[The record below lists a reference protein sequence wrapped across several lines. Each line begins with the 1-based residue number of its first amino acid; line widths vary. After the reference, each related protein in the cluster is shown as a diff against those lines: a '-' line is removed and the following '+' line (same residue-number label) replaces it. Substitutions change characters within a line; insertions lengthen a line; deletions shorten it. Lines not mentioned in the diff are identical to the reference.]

1 MRADGRVVLNNL
13 TEQIRECLQHAEHC
27 ARQAAAQTNS
37 KLKEDFLE
45 LEQRWLFL
53 ARSYEF
59 TERLTDFS
67 DETRINCRRLSSDA
81 DWCCRC
87 RAWAKARR
95 YCPGH
100 ARPPRSERTSMPT
113 LHNIA

>member
-13 TEQIRECLQHAEHC
+13 SEQIRECLQHAEHC

-45 LEQRWLFL
+45 MERRWLFL

-67 DETRINCRRLSSDA
+67 GETKRNVDKL
-81 DWCCRC
+81 
-87 RAWAKARR
+87 
-95 YCPGH
+95 PV
-100 ARPPRSERTSMPT
+100 
-113 LHNIA
+113 

>member
-13 TEQIRECLQHAEHC
+13 SEEIRECYRHAEEC
-27 ARQAAAQTNS
+27 ARKAAAHSCPKTKQ
-37 KLKEDFLE
+37 DFLE

-67 DETRINCRRLSSDA
+67 GETKRSVDKLPKPGA
-81 DWCCRC
+81 DYKVTR
-87 RAWAKARR
+87 
-95 YCPGH
+95 
-100 ARPPRSERTSMPT
+100 
-113 LHNIA
+113 